1 MKTHIASTH
10 LFTMTEIQGFEY
22 QINLKSD
29 DFKIV
34 TSKSDQKFFGWFL
47 SDKFCKMGIAN
58 AAVFPVPV
66 CALPNKSFPCKM
78 EGIAFS

>member
-10 LFTMTEIQGFEY
+10 LFTMTEIRGFEY

-29 DFKIV
+29 DFKNV

-47 SDKFCKMGIAN
+47 SPTDRPIDCN
-58 AAVFPVPV
+58 R
-66 CALPNKSFPCKM
+66 LKSKVLS
-78 EGIAFS
+78 G

>member
-29 DFKIV
+29 DFKNV

-47 SDKFCKMGIAN
+47 SPTDRPIDCN
-58 AAVFPVPV
+58 R
-66 CALPNKSFPCKM
+66 LKSKVLS
-78 EGIAFS
+78 G